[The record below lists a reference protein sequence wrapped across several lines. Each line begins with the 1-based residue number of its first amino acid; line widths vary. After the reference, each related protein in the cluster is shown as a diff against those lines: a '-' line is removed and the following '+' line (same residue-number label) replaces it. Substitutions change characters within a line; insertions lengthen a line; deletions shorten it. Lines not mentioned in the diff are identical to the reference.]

1 MKKFFRK
8 SLILFVQLTYGA
20 TINRKIREFIYYFF
34 SEEMLSFYLKQLK
47 DSIWKLNDDNT
58 FELIQQELSEKSDLE
73 KIKTKNQ
80 ARLKL
85 LANTPGLFIDTVIQ
99 YSMKLARF
107 FLYIRLLFILKCFK
121 KRLCKDWWE
130 KRMHSLVWLSS
141 LKPSRI
147 RK

>member
-1 MKKFFRK
+1 MLEELFELKGMKKFFRK
-8 SLILFVQLTYGA
+8 SLILFVQMTYGA

-58 FELIQQELSEKSDLE
+58 FELIQYELSEKSDLE

-85 LANTPGLFIDTVIQ
+85 LANTPGLLFVSIL
-99 YSMKLARF
+99 YSVK
-107 FLYIRLLFILKCFK
+107 
-121 KRLCKDWWE
+121 
-130 KRMHSLVWLSS
+130 
-141 LKPSRI
+141 
-147 RK
+147 

>member
-1 MKKFFRK
+1 MLEELFELKGMKKFFRK

-47 DSIWKLNDDNT
+47 DSIWKLNEDNT
-58 FELIQQELSEKSDLE
+58 FELIKYELSEKSDLE

-85 LANTPGLFIDTVIQ
+85 LANTPGLLIDG
-99 YSMKLARF
+99 YSILSKLARF
-107 FLYIRLLFILKCFK
+107 YIRLLYFK
-121 KRLCKDWWE
+121 ML
-130 KRMHSLVWLSS
+130 
-141 LKPSRI
+141 
-147 RK
+147 